1 MSLESL
7 AQVQGPGS
15 TNVSA
20 SFSETE
26 FQKRFAQLQRE
37 QEAQARERDAQ
48 AGPLSVTSDGGT
60 IVTKSGQ
67 VTKLSGAAQETLH
80 VLRQRVKELESE
92 LKKTTK
98 RLAATDESRNGAFE
112 QARELAKKL
121 AATQK
126 DFARVMA
133 EKNTAMQQE
142 RLALEEKHHSELA
155 AAMGQAGGAS
165 QTGEDAAHTKHLMAR
180 VQELGKELEETV
192 REHQVSRRRR
202 RNANRPSRTTRLFAD
217 YLTRSRP
224 FRVHTTLPGGEEA
237 IGVRSGDRDAAS
249 HVRAAQSS
257 KGGGGEG
264 RGFRGPDERP
274 FDRAKRSP
282 AAPLCCRA
290 A

>member
-7 AQVQGPGS
+7 AQVNGLGS

-192 REHQVSRRRR
+192 REHQVGRALSRK
-202 RNANRPSRTTRLFAD
+202 ASCPSRTHPPIHRLFH
-217 YLTRSRP
+217 P
-224 FRVHTTLPGGEEA
+224 
-237 IGVRSGDRDAAS
+237 
-249 HVRAAQSS
+249 
-257 KGGGGEG
+257 
-264 RGFRGPDERP
+264 
-274 FDRAKRSP
+274 
-282 AAPLCCRA
+282 
-290 A
+290 